1 MNVFNLAAKITLDTS
16 EYEQNLEE
24 SKKKSSTFGDVLKAT
39 LTSQAIISGV
49 KTLATAVKNVGQAAL
64 EGYADFEQLK
74 GGVDTLFGEESA
86 KTVIKNA
93 ETAYK
98 TAGLSANAYLETVTS
113 FSASLLQSLGGDTEA
128 AAEYADLAVTDMA
141 DNANKMGSSMESIQN
156 AYQGFA
162 KQNFTMLDNLKLGY
176 GGTKEE
182 MERLIEDANRV
193 KVANG
198 EMADLSIDSFGD
210 IVEAIHIVQ
219 DEMGIAGATADEAEG
234 TISGAA
240 AAMKGAWTNLVTGLA
255 DGNADVNSLLNEFLG
270 SVETLGTNV
279 IPVVKT
285 ILTNIGKT
293 FEENGPEMIA
303 QGALMLA
310 KLAAGIIEAIPGL
323 IAKIPQVVKAIAEEF
338 KERGPEFLDIGKNI
352 VQGIWN
358 GISAMASWIKTKVS
372 GFLGGIVSSAKS
384 VLGIQSPSK
393 VFAGIGKFM
402 AEGLGEGWDDQ
413 YKTVKSQIESG
424 LSFDAGEVAV
434 ERSESSQLLRFA
446 ERFFEGARNS
456 LFGGELLPITV
467 IAQSVLDGEVIAE
480 NVTRVQA
487 ELKRAG
493 GLA

>member
-1 MNVFNLAAKITLDTS
+1 MNVFDLFARLTLDTS
-16 EYEQNLEE
+16 EYEDSLGKAQ
-24 SKKKSSTFGDVLKAT
+24 KKGSTFGDVLKAT
-39 LTSQAIISGV
+39 LTSQAIIGGV
-49 KTLATAVKNVGQAAL
+49 KTLANGIKSIGEAAL
-64 EGYADFEQLK
+64 GGYAEFEQLK
-74 GGVDTLFGEESA
+74 GGVETLFGNSA
-86 KTVIKNA
+86 SVVQKYA

-98 TAGLSANAYLETVTS
+98 TAGLSANAYMETVTS

-219 DEMGIAGATADEAEG
+219 DEMGIAGATAAEAEG
-234 TISGAA
+234 TISGSA

-255 DGNADVNSLLNEFLG
+255 NGNADVSALLDEFLG
-270 SVETLGTNV
+270 SVATLGKNV

-310 KLAAGIIEAIPGL
+310 KLALGIVEAIPGL
-323 IAKIPQVVKAIAEEF
+323 IAKIPQVVRAIVSEF
-338 KERGPEFLDIGKNI
+338 RARGPEFKDIGKNI

-358 GISAMASWIKTKVS
+358 GISAMASWIKDKVS
-372 GFLGGIVSSAKS
+372 GFLQGLVNSAKEK
-384 VLGIQSPSK
+384 LQIRSPSR
-393 VFAGIGKFM
+393 VFSSIGRFM

-413 YKTVKSQIESG
+413 YTSVKKQIESG
-424 LSFDAGEVAV
+424 LSFEAGEVSLTTASSPKSLQSTLQ
-434 ERSESSQLLRFA
+434 RSYQ
-446 ERFFEGARNS
+446 NS
-456 LFGGELLPITV
+456 GFRELLPITV
-467 IAQSVLDGEVIAE
+467 VVESILDGDKIARS
-480 NVTRVQA
+480 VTRTQA
-487 ELKRAG
+487 ELRRAG